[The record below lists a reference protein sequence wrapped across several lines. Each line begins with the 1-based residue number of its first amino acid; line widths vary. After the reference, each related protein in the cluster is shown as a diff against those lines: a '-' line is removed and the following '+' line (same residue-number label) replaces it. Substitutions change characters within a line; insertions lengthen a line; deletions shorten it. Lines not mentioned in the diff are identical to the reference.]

1 MKNQFLFHKQSI
13 KIIKKKKYKN
23 PLNNGQ
29 AVRKFTLPKEYEKD
43 FYLRQK
49 ARLEKR
55 EQQAKAQAK
64 PKDVNI
70 GDILSNKN
78 TATNAQEEEL
88 KTLNLPGGRTTAQH
102 TASASA
108 AATPGPMAAASTS

>member
-55 EQQAKAQAK
+55 EQ
-64 PKDVNI
+64 
-70 GDILSNKN
+70 
-78 TATNAQEEEL
+78 
-88 KTLNLPGGRTTAQH
+88 
-102 TASASA
+102 
-108 AATPGPMAAASTS
+108 